1 VKAKRLIFIFAV
13 FGIAAGLA
21 YWLYLKMQGEAPNV
35 SDLFEVLK
43 SYPRRLYLIVTGKI
57 SSDPLDIAAGFV
69 AQNEGFS
76 ATAYPDP
83 PGQTD
88 TYSIGYGHQ
97 IVPGDGFDTT
107 SEISESD
114 ALALLQ
120 QDLQTYAACVN
131 GAVTA
136 SLNPNQLA
144 ALYDFAYN
152 EGCAAFQGSQLLTD
166 INNGADSDTIASDF
180 MQWTRAGGVSGALT
194 SRRQSEIDLFNS

>member
-1 VKAKRLIFIFAV
+1 MKAKRLIFIFVV

-43 SYPRRLYLIVTGKI
+43 SYPRRLYLIVTGKV

-152 EGCAAFQGSQLLTD
+152 EGCAAFQNSTLLRD
-166 INNGADSDTIASDF
+166 INAGDFADALNEF
-180 MQWTRAGGVSGALT
+180 PKWVYAGGQVNDALVA
-194 SRRQSEIDLFNS
+194 RRQAEVALFNS